1 LAVNAILSKYGRDIC
16 IKDTTGWQ
24 SKIFKAFIQPLRYKN
39 KMYLEGTPTEI
50 GVMDSGYYLYI
61 GPPEHSF
68 EYLYIGPPEHSF
80 EHLAPGFYLES
91 MGKRYVIDR
100 FEKIYK
106 GGRVFY
112 IWAVLKDAEEQRVYY

>member
-68 EYLYIGPPEHSF
+68 E
-80 EHLAPGFYLES
+80 HLAPGFYLES